1 MYLGL
6 DLGTTNVK
14 ALVVDAAGRV
24 AAEGAAPVDRVATP
38 DGGVEQDLD
47 AIWQAACQAIRQ
59 ALAVVDPAEVQ
70 AVGVSSQGAAMQWLD
85 ARDRPVGPVLS
96 WLDGRGRAFDRRLTE
111 ELGEEFFVRHLGR
124 TPCTMTPGQVLRM
137 RSSSPEVVAR
147 AARLGW
153 VGDTIVGRLAG
164 RRAHDATSLSIAML
178 YNPWLDR
185 ADPDVLARL
194 GLREDQ
200 LPDLLP
206 ATTPAGRLTP
216 WASHQTGLVAGIP
229 VSPAIHDQYAGTLG
243 AGAVRDGDVYLGTGT
258 AWVLLANLGRLAD
271 PVARRTF
278 VCRHPVEGLFGQ
290 MLPMTNGGAALDWVL
305 RLTGRSGLAPHD
317 VDDVMAAIPPGSDG
331 LCFWPLL
338 SASAEAGQDLA
349 GGGRVA
355 GISLAHTAN
364 HLVRAVVEGLACE
377 LARHLNLFAD
387 AGLSVRRLVLCGG
400 AAASRI
406 TPQILADV
414 TGQPVACV
422 TQPAVSA
429 LGAALIARALVESA
443 PSQVLYE
450 PTRPGPP
457 PIHPMRGMVDL
468 ASFVERLAPP
478 CRTYWP
484 SANAAR
490 YAHLLRRYLEP
501 WSSTG
506 RLTATPE

>member
-6 DLGTTNVK
+6 DLGTTNIK
-14 ALVVDAAGRV
+14 ARVVDAAGHI

-38 DGGVEQDLD
+38 DGGVEQDLE
-47 AIWQAACQAIRQ
+47 AIWHAVCEAIRQ
-59 ALAVVDPAEVQ
+59 ALAAVDPAGIQ

-85 ARDRPVGPVLS
+85 ADDRPVGPVIS
-96 WLDGRGRAFDRRLTE
+96 WLDGRGRPFDRRLTD

-137 RSSSPEVVAR
+137 RSSPEIVAR

-153 VGDTIVGRLAG
+153 VGDAIVGRLAG

-200 LPDLLP
+200 LPDLVP
-206 ATTPAGRLTP
+206 ATTIAGRLTP
-216 WASHQTGLVAGIP
+216 WASRQTGLMAGIP

-243 AGAVRDGDVYLGTGT
+243 AGAVREGDVYLGTGT
-258 AWVLLANLGRLAD
+258 AWVLLVNLGRLAD
-271 PVARRTF
+271 PVARGTF

-305 RLTGRSGLAPHD
+305 RITGRPGLAPHE
-317 VDDVMAAIPPGSDG
+317 VDDVMADVPPGSDG

-349 GGGRVA
+349 GGGRIA
-355 GISLAHTAN
+355 GITLAHTPN

-377 LARHLNLFAD
+377 LARHLKLFED
-387 AGLSVRRLVLCGG
+387 AGLSVHRLVLCGG

-429 LGAALIARALVESA
+429 LGAALIARALVERV
-443 PSQVLYE
+443 PSDGRPE
-450 PTRPGPP
+450 TPRPGTVPCP
-457 PIHPMRGMVDL
+457 TAGPGADL
-468 ASFVERLAPP
+468 ASFVDRLAPP
-478 CRTYWP
+478 CRTLSP
-484 SANAAR
+484 GPDAAC
-490 YAHLLRRYLEP
+490 YARLLRRYLEL
-501 WSSTG
+501 WSSD
-506 RLTATPE
+506 